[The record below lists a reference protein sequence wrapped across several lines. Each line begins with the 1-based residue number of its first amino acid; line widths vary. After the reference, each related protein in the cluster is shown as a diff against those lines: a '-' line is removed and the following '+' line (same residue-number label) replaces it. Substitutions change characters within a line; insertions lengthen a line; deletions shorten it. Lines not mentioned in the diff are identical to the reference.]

1 MRVMNIVS
9 KAPEWVVV
17 AYMPQV
23 RSRYEAMSQSKAAEA
38 RAEILQRTIALVFRD
53 VMLAS
58 HFGADMT
65 LPDGVVVNISPR
77 LILYVSDQPEE
88 RDVVCLK
95 RHGSA
100 YDCTPCMARSTSS
113 GVRPSRGNSPKER
126 NVLKTVKLQLKG
138 ARMRGIRGNGV
149 VINAIE
155 TANSIHCVVPALA
168 GWAGLGSGPLLLYQI
183 FGFDRLHVR
192 CTFLSSFDFFLLL
205 LACDCA
211 RPHLD

>member
-23 RSRYEAMSQSKAAEA
+23 RSRYEEISQSKAAEA
-38 RAEILQRTIALVFRD
+38 LAEILQRTIALVFRD

-77 LILYVSDQPEE
+77 LILYVSDQPDK

-95 RHGSA
+95 RHGST
-100 YDCTPCMARSTSS
+100 YDSTPCMARSTSS
-113 GVRPSRGNSPKER
+113 GVRPSRGNSPKKQ

-168 GWAGLGSGPLLLYQI
+168 GCAGLGSGPLLLYQI
-183 FGFDRLHVR
+183 FEFDRLHVR
-192 CTFLSSFDFFLLL
+192 CTFLSSFNFFLLL

>member
-17 AYMPQV
+17 AFMPHV

-58 HFGADMT
+58 HFGAEMT
-65 LPDGVVVNISPR
+65 LPDGVVVNIRPR
-77 LILYVSDQPEE
+77 LILYMSDQPEE
-88 RDVVCLK
+88 CEVVCVK
-95 RHGSA
+95 RHCSA
-100 YDCTPCMARSTSS
+100 YDCTPCMARCTSS
-113 GVRPSRGNSPKER
+113 GVRPSRGDSPKTR
-126 NVLKTVKLQLKG
+126 NVLQTVKLQLQG

-155 TANSIHCVVPALA
+155 TANSIHSVVPALA
-168 GWAGLGSGPLLLYQI
+168 G
-183 FGFDRLHVR
+183 
-192 CTFLSSFDFFLLL
+192 
-205 LACDCA
+205 
-211 RPHLD
+211 

>member
-17 AYMPQV
+17 AFMPQL
-23 RSRYEAMSQSKAAEA
+23 RSRYEAMSQSMAAEA
-38 RAEILQRTIALVFRD
+38 RAEILHRNITLVFRD

-58 HFGADMT
+58 HFGAEMT

-100 YDCTPCMARSTSS
+100 YDCTPCMAHSTSS
-113 GVRPSRGNSPKER
+113 GVQPSRGNSPKKR
-126 NVLKTVKLQLKG
+126 NVPKTVKLQLEG
-138 ARMRGIRGNGV
+138 ARMRSIRGNNV

-155 TANSIHCVVPALA
+155 TANITHCVVPALA

-183 FGFDRLHVR
+183 FVFDRLHVR
-192 CTFLSSFDFFLLL
+192 CTFLFSFDYFLLL

-211 RPHLD
+211 RRHLD